1 MHTRR
6 LHACPNAFR
15 PRFPLCSACLTD
27 GSLPRATS
35 AWQVGA
41 AAPTRPLSLRSSCL
55 ADGSQP
61 RATKRLSRKGGLP
74 PPTPPLSVALGLPF
88 RRLAAVGGETL
99 ESQVGA
105 SSRTPPL
112 FAVLGLS
119 CRRLATAGSERLSRR
134 WGLPP
139 PHPRFPL
146 RSTCLEGGS
155 ILRTT
160 SARQVGGAVSTL
172 PLFAALGLSCKRL
185 ATAGNETF
193 ESQAGAAAP
202 SPPLSAALGLSCRR
216 LVAADNERDQA
227 ACWLSRLLDG
237 RVKFLALV
245 HV

>member
-119 CRRLATAGSERLSRR
+119 CRRLATASNEALRR

-139 PHPRFPL
+139 PHPHFQL
-146 RSTCLEGGS
+146 RSACLADSSLPRATKRSASCSRTC
-155 ILRTT
+155 
-160 SARQVGGAVSTL
+160 
-172 PLFAALGLSCKRL
+172 
-185 ATAGNETF
+185 
-193 ESQAGAAAP
+193 
-202 SPPLSAALGLSCRR
+202 
-216 LVAADNERDQA
+216 
-227 ACWLSRLLDG
+227 
-237 RVKFLALV
+237 ALV
-245 HV
+245 KRPTPHRISRAVNE